1 MANRGPQYSQKERL
15 AILKEGEKTSVKAVC
30 AKYVGG
36 RIRKI
41 TFSAGPNGNFH
52 GPQCFGLILEVLRG
66 DKENP
71 IYEVSG

>member
-1 MANRGPQYSQKERL
+1 MPKRGPRFTQQERL
-15 AILKEGEKTSVKAVC
+15 AIVKEGEKDGVKAVC